1 MEIIEEESVDD
12 DEEELD
18 DEEDM
23 SIFELLIITE
33 PECFGDSTKGEVLR
47 VLFGEEEALIGF
59 LSCWRWDTD
68 EEEEII
74 GFIKSWVNSSKL
86 VGDPFLFLPF
96 VFVEVVPSCSW
107 MAAEE
112 RLNEVCKEKD
122 SVAASVVEN
131 IFGGKCG

>member
-1 MEIIEEESVDD
+1 MGLKVQFNKAKACFISSSTNKPNSSIPLNSCKHIRIFSWMEIIEEESVDD

-59 LSCWRWDTD
+59 LSC
-68 EEEEII
+68 
-74 GFIKSWVNSSKL
+74 
-86 VGDPFLFLPF
+86 
-96 VFVEVVPSCSW
+96 
-107 MAAEE
+107 
-112 RLNEVCKEKD
+112 
-122 SVAASVVEN
+122 
-131 IFGGKCG
+131 